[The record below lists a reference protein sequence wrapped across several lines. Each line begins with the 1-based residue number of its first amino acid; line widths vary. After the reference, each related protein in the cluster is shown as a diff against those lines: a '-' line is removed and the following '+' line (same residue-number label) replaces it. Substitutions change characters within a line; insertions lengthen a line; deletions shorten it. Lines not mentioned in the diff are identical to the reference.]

1 MTDKKTYEYWLIY
14 LIDPV
19 LHDKFI
25 GDNDSTNLYGYTSK
39 KEYLKLWKSQ
49 RKNDIFEIRHKEL
62 THGEVNYLA
71 SNFQRE
77 RIELMEGI
85 TRGRKEFRK
94 YKIVMTMNERIEITS
109 NLSFYLNTFVHREH
123 AILENLVKVIRPS
136 FRLIMDILCFS
147 DLFDPY
153 IEEPDY
159 ESLSG
164 YDIFKE
170 FIHLYKELLK

>member
-14 LIDPV
+14 LIDPE

-109 NLSFYLNTFVHREH
+109 NLAFYLNTFVHREH
-123 AILENLVKVIRPS
+123 SILENLVKVIRPS

>member
-14 LIDPV
+14 LIDPE

-25 GDNDSTNLYGYTSK
+25 GDNNPTNLYGYTSK
-39 KEYLKLWKSQ
+39 KEHLKIWKSQ
-49 RKNDIFEIRHKEL
+49 RRNDIFEIKHKEL
-62 THGEVNYLA
+62 THWEVNYLA
-71 SNFQRE
+71 GNFQRE
-77 RIELMEGI
+77 RIEVVEGI
-85 TRGRKEFRK
+85 TRGRTEFRR
-94 YKIVMTMNERIEITS
+94 YQLVMTMNERIEITS
-109 NLSFYLNTFVHREH
+109 NLAFYLNTFVHRKH
-123 AILENLVKVIRPS
+123 SILENLTKVIRPS
-136 FRLIMDILCFS
+136 FRCVMDLLCFS
-147 DLFDPY
+147 DLFDHQ